1 MDKLYFKDLK
11 AWEEFFVSYYALT
24 NFKVGEID
32 AVSNLM
38 SNLELTDGEK
48 EDLYGK
54 IFHCHTMM
62 LFIDSA
68 EDFDSY
74 MISEE
79 DVTNTS
85 DYINSSFRDGK
96 EHIKK

>member
-1 MDKLYFKDLK
+1 
-11 AWEEFFVSYYALT
+11 
-24 NFKVGEID
+24 
-32 AVSNLM
+32 M